1 MKVQK
6 TKQLTFWQYQLI
18 GWISFVIIIQARDFL
33 QKYGLTGL
41 SDISPDYF
49 VKQTL
54 WESTYDFIGF
64 TLTLLMWP
72 VYRRVYRQKTNLFT
86 LLVISVVVSFLF
98 SFIWQ
103 LCTLSITPLFDP
115 DFIPKYDEGLLVWAI
130 WRTPVL
136 LGWSL
141 FYFGIK
147 FWKDWNVEHDRAEK
161 ANLLAQSAQ
170 LQMLRY
176 QLNPHFLF
184 NSLNS
189 IRAMVEEDK
198 QTTKDMLT
206 ELAEFL
212 RYSLLSK
219 NYSDVPLREE
229 LNAIKHYFAIEK
241 HRFEEDLEITYG
253 IDPEAEDYPV
263 LSFLIHP
270 LVENAVKHG
279 MQSSQMPLK
288 INITAKILQG
298 KLTLTITNTGKWL
311 PPNDSEN
318 QYGTGT
324 GLKNIRSRL
333 EQAFPGK
340 YRFEIGPMDDGV
352 RAIIEIQKGTSKK
365 ANP

>member
-1 MKVQK
+1 MNKNK
-6 TKQLTFWQYQLI
+6 SIQLNFWQYQLI
-18 GWISFVIIIQARDFL
+18 GWISFVIVIQARDFL
-33 QKYGLTGL
+33 QKYGLIGL
-41 SDISPDYF
+41 SKVSLDYF
-49 VKQTL
+49 LYQTL
-54 WESTYDFIGF
+54 WEATFDFIGF
-64 TLTLLMWP
+64 ALTLLMWP
-72 VYRRVYRQKTNLFT
+72 IYRKVYRKKKSVFI
-86 LLVISVVVSFLF
+86 LLTISVIVSFLF

-103 LCTLSITPLFDP
+103 LSTLSITPVFKPGFVPL
-115 DFIPKYDEGLLVWAI
+115 YDEYLFVWAI

-147 FWKDWNVEHDRAEK
+147 FWKDWNIEHNRAEK

-229 LNAIKHYFAIEK
+229 LNAIRHYFAIEK
-241 HRFEEDLEITYG
+241 HRFEEDLEIVYD
-253 IDPEAEDYPV
+253 IDPEAEDFPV

-279 MQSSQMPLK
+279 MQTSPMPLK
-288 INITAKILQG
+288 IKIEAKLNSG
-298 KLTLTITNTGKWL
+298 NLAVTISNTGKWL
-311 PPNDSEN
+311 PQSDSVN
-318 QYGTGT
+318 PTGTGT
-324 GLKNIRSRL
+324 GLKNIQSRL
-333 EQAFPGK
+333 EQAFPGRH
-340 YRFEIGPMDDGV
+340 RFEIGQKGEEV
-352 RAIIEIQKGTSKK
+352 TAFIEILKGTLKK
-365 ANP
+365 VN

>member
-1 MKVQK
+1 MYKSK
-6 TKQLTFWQYQLI
+6 TIKLNFWQYQLV
-18 GWISFVIIIQARDFL
+18 GWVSFVIAIQARDFL
-33 QKYGLTGL
+33 QKYGLAGL
-41 SDISPDYF
+41 SKVSFDYF
-49 VKQTL
+49 LFQTL
-54 WESTYDFIGF
+54 IEATYDLIGF

-72 VYRRVYRQKTNLFT
+72 IYRRVYRKKTSVFS
-86 LLVISVVVSFLF
+86 LLAISVFVSFLF

-103 LCTLSITPLFDP
+103 FCTLSITPVFDP
-115 DFIPKYDEGLLVWAI
+115 GFKPLYDEYLFVWAI

-147 FWKDWNVEHDRAEK
+147 FWKDWNLEHDRAEK

-241 HRFEEDLEITYG
+241 HRFEEDLEIVYD
-253 IDPEAEDYPV
+253 IDPEAEDFPV

-279 MQSSQMPLK
+279 MQTSPMPLK
-288 INITAKILQG
+288 IKIEAKLNSG
-298 KLTLTITNTGKWL
+298 NLTVAISNTGKWL
-311 PPNDSEN
+311 PLSDSLTPN
-318 QYGTGT
+318 GTGT
-324 GLKNIRSRL
+324 GLKNIQSRL
-333 EQAFPGK
+333 EQAYPGH
-340 YRFEIGPMDDGV
+340 YRFEIGPKGNGV
-352 RAIIEIQKGTSKK
+352 TALIGIQKGT
-365 ANP
+365 P